1 MRAPIGLHFLGQTG
15 TFVYLTQTMRFA
27 PEFDVTAWPQFSVY
41 NLLVA
46 NFWPV
51 YWAIHILDAARL
63 NRIYWHV
70 FDVAAARATELAHF
84 AHAAFSG

>member
-27 PEFDVTAWPQFSVY
+27 PEFDIAAWPQFSVY

-51 YWAIHILDAARL
+51 YWAAHLWDSARL
-63 NRIYWHV
+63 DRAYWHV
-70 FDVAAARATELAHF
+70 FDVAATRATEMAHF
-84 AHAAFSG
+84 AQAAFGG